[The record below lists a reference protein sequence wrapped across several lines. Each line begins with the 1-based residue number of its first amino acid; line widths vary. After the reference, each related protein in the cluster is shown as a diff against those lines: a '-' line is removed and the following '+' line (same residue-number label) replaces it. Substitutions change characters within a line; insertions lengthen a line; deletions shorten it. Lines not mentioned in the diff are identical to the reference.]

1 LKTEKTILIEQKETK
16 YTCDICRGIKTE
28 EEQALYKTKG
38 VYDRF
43 KYRIH
48 TCEICKKDVCGC
60 CSSGFDTDYLEPDL
74 CSNDRPDYVCK
85 ICWAIGEKYI
95 KEIKEIRD
103 KAEVRE
109 EELMRKWKEAC
120 K

>member
-43 KYRIH
+43 KSEIH
-48 TCEICKKDVCGC
+48 DCFLCGKDVCSCC
-60 CSSGFDTDYLEPDL
+60 CSEYDNEYLMPGHFSGDYP
-74 CSNDRPDYVCK
+74 SYVCK